1 MPPSPGHTLFEQLSL
16 IFVCRR
22 GMERRRLQASL
33 EISSASFQ
41 DIISDLLVLFSLVI
55 LVHYA
60 HILFNKVRLP
70 SPRKQNS
77 VLLNNTAA
85 LKEKKYRIR
94 QSLAQTGHLDH
105 DSFPALLDIRDS
117 SPAIAGPALHMEII
131 GPKHPAVKVYV
142 FPSTVSELLCELF
155 KWSQM

>member
-16 IFVCRR
+16 IFVCIR

-85 LKEKKYRIR
+85 L
-94 QSLAQTGHLDH
+94 
-105 DSFPALLDIRDS
+105 
-117 SPAIAGPALHMEII
+117 
-131 GPKHPAVKVYV
+131 
-142 FPSTVSELLCELF
+142 
-155 KWSQM
+155 